1 MKNLLLLFCLAIAN
15 LFTAQ
20 TTFNFQSHDFGE
32 LEGYSDRFVDL
43 IITNKG
49 SKKEY
54 MLSVKKPMEVVYIV
68 NGQFMEKD
76 SSITV
81 RLQVNPKKK
90 GKFKYE
96 IEIYT
101 SDKAEPRTVVLSGSL
116 NEISQDNYSAFQN
129 CPSFG
134 QRPAGQDPT
143 AFEMTV
149 VTIDKVT
156 RAPLSKSTVTLLQNG
171 KTVGAYKTKKDGKIQ
186 EKVPLGYSYFYAV
199 HDGYY
204 PTELGTYINF
214 QRNYIVLE
222 LEQDKRIIDP
232 IPEEPL
238 IVIVPEEPKI
248 EEPILEEPIVEEP
261 IIEIVITEEPVLVI
275 EEEIILPEEA
285 PVLLTQ
291 LDPQDF
297 SDDNFKP
304 VNITFVLDVS
314 SSMNQADKIELMK
327 FALYDMVEMLRP
339 QDAISLVT
347 YANDARVILS
357 PTRGD
362 DKALANEKVEKLK
375 ASGRTA
381 GGEGIKLGYKQN
393 QKGFIE
399 NGINHVVVITDGAFN
414 KNSEDYLRYVKR
426 FKKKG
431 INLSIVGIKNSEDD
445 AIEMAEAAQKGGGR
459 YVPIQKLVDAKNN
472 LRQEIRLISFRH

>member
-1 MKNLLLLFCLAIAN
+1 MKNLLLISFLLLAHVLI
-15 LFTAQ
+15 AQ
-20 TTFNFQSHDFGE
+20 TTFNIKSHDFGE

-43 IITNKG
+43 IITNNG
-49 SKKEY
+49 PKKEY
-54 MLSVKKPMEVVYIV
+54 VLSVKKPMEVVYIV

-101 SDKAEPRTVVLSGSL
+101 SDKAEPRTIVLSGTL
-116 NEISQDNYSAFQN
+116 NEISQDNTSAFQN

-149 VTIDKVT
+149 ITIDKAT
-156 RAPLSKSTVTLLQNG
+156 REPLAKSTVTLLQNG
-171 KTVGAYKTKKDGKIQ
+171 KTVGAYKTKKDGKIK

-199 HDGYY
+199 HEGYY

-222 LEQDKRIIDP
+222 LEQDKTIVVP

-238 IVIVPEEPKI
+238 LVDVPAEPVV
-248 EEPILEEPIVEEP
+248 EEPIVVEP
-261 IIEIVITEEPVLVI
+261 IEISIVEEPVLVI

-291 LDPQDF
+291 LDPEDF

-327 FALYDMVEMLRP
+327 FALYDMVDMLRP
-339 QDAISLVT
+339 QDKISLVT

-357 PTRGD
+357 PLPGD
-362 DKALANEKVEKLK
+362 NKTEANEKVEKLK

-381 GGEGIKLGYKQN
+381 GGAGIKLGYKQN

-414 KNSEDYLRYVKR
+414 KNSDDYLRYVKR
-426 FKKKG
+426 FKKNG
-431 INLSIVGIKNSEDD
+431 INLSIVGVKNSDKD
-445 AIEMAEAAQKGGGR
+445 AIEMIEAAQKGGGR
-459 YVPIQKLVDAKNN
+459 YVPIKKLADAKNN
-472 LRQEIRLISFRH
+472 LRQEIRLISFRF